1 MPKNRARGKRR
12 GGRHHAPDA
21 TLARMIRF
29 YGWATPNSQRVSIM
43 LEELG
48 LPYEAIG
55 VNIRAREQFA
65 PAILALNPYGKI
77 PILVAEGAPPLF
89 ESGAILL
96 HLAETHRALL
106 PRDGAARGETL
117 AWLMLALTSLGPMTG
132 QAHHWTE
139 LAPEKPEAARRHTVG
154 LVERVYGVLEGRLAQ
169 VPFLAG
175 DAYSIADIAAFPW
188 IAKHGW
194 ATLTLEDWP
203 AIARWF
209 NQVAERPAVRRG
221 MQVPAGARLE

>member
-1 MPKNRARGKRR
+1 
-12 GGRHHAPDA
+12 
-21 TLARMIRF
+21 MIRF

-48 LPYEAIG
+48 LPYEANG

-77 PILVAEGAPPLF
+77 PILVEDNAPPLF

-96 HLAETHRALL
+96 HLAEKHGAFL
-106 PRDGAARGETL
+106 PRDGAARAETL
-117 AWLMLALTSLGPMTG
+117 AWLMVALTSLGPFTG

-139 LAPEKPEAARRHTVG
+139 LAPERPEAARRHTVA
-154 LVERVYGVLEGRLAQ
+154 LVERVYRLLEGRLTAKRS
-169 VPFLAG
+169 LAG
-175 DAYSIADIAAFPW
+175 DGYTIADIAAFPW
-188 IAKHGW
+188 IARRGW
-194 ATLTLEDWP
+194 ATMRLEDWP

-209 NQVAERPAVRRG
+209 AEVGARPAVQRG
-221 MQVPAGARLE
+221 MKVPAGAKLE